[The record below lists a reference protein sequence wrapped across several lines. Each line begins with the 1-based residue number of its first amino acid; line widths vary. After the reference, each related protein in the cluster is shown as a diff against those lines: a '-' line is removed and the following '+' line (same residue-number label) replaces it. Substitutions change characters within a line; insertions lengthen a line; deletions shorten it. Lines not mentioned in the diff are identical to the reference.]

1 MGVRRKRWWAMNSF
15 EDALDSAGRRTE
27 KVLRNHPKQLY
38 AAVVVLLLGFG
49 ATAFGIAPLAPDASD
64 LPKRIV
70 SEAVVPL
77 DIESQLEALAAHELE
92 LSRADLTRGND
103 TADSLLRRLNVIDGE
118 AANFLRQDPT
128 ARRLFVGRAGK
139 MIQVQTDE
147 AGRLLSL
154 VARFPSASDDRLLT
168 HFSRLTIERDG
179 HLLQARLEEAAL
191 ESRVKM
197 GSGEILHSLFAATD
211 EAHIPDVIATQMAE
225 VFSSEIN
232 FQRELR
238 RGDRFSVIYEA
249 LTADG
254 EPITWN
260 QGAGRVLGAE
270 FVNKGRSYTAVWFKD
285 ANGRGGYFD
294 INGQSK
300 RRTYLASPLQYSRI
314 TSGFAMRFHPI
325 LRTWRAH
332 DGIDLGAPTG
342 TPVRTVGDGTVE
354 FAGWQNGY
362 GNVVHVRHN
371 KDQVTVYAHLS
382 KIQVR
387 RGQRVAQ
394 GDNIGLVGATGWA
407 TGPHLH
413 FEFKVGGRQVNP
425 MVLAK
430 MGETVALSGS
440 ARAQFAVASQDI
452 RGSLQQAQ
460 GLGGGTLVE

>member
-1 MGVRRKRWWAMNSF
+1 MLVRR
-15 EDALDSAGRRTE
+15 
-27 KVLRNHPKQLY
+27 HPKRLY
-38 AAVVVLLLGFG
+38 TAVVVALLGFG
-49 ATAFGIAPLAPDASD
+49 ATAFGIAPLAPDAAD

-70 SEAVVPL
+70 SERVTPL

-92 LSRADLTRGND
+92 LSRSDLTRSAD
-103 TADSLLRRLNVIDGE
+103 TVDSLLRRLSVLDGE
-118 AANFLRQDPT
+118 AAAFLRQDAT
-128 ARRLFVGRAGK
+128 AHKLISGRSGK
-139 MIQVQTDE
+139 MVQVRKDE
-147 AGRLLSL
+147 SGRLLSL
-154 VARFPSASDDRLLT
+154 VARFPSPSDDRLLT
-168 HFSRLTIERDG
+168 HFSRLTIERTDG
-179 HLLQARLEEAAL
+179 GFQAKLEEAPL
-191 ESRVKM
+191 EPRIKM

-225 VFSSEIN
+225 IFSADIN

-270 FVNKGRSYTAVWFKD
+270 FVNKGKSHTAVWFKD
-285 ANGRGGYFD
+285 SNGRGGYFD

-325 LRTWRAH
+325 LRVWRAH

-342 TPVRTVGDGTVE
+342 TPVRTVGDGVVD

-362 GNVVHVRHN
+362 GNVVHIRHT
-371 KDQVTVYAHLS
+371 KDHVTVYAHLS
-382 KIQVR
+382 KIHVK
-387 RGQRVAQ
+387 RGQRVSQ
-394 GDNIGLVGATGWA
+394 GENIGLVGATGWA

-413 FEFKVGGRQVNP
+413 FEFKVAGRQVNP

-430 MGETVALSGS
+430 MGETVALSGA
-440 ARAQFAVASQDI
+440 ARVQFASASQDI
-452 RGSLQQAQ
+452 RSGLQQAQ
-460 GLGGGTLVE
+460 GLSGGTVVE